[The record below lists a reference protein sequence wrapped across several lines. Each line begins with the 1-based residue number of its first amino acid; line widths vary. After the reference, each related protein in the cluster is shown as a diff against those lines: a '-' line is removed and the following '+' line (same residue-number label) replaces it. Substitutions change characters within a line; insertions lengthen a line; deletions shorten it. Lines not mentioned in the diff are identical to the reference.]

1 MTGRARRRG
10 GARWR
15 VGEGNRRGE
24 SGVVIGRRV
33 GEPPVRAHRR
43 RQSAPSIQVERV
55 EAIRSRGEREL
66 YTRIHTYIYIYTSLR
81 TGNSTQS
88 RERRSLTRCITGTMA
103 ARRVYRSEQK
113 QQQCRIS
120 CRRRDHCRRSVV
132 VRRVPLAESQPR
144 ALAETSRPSYL
155 ACGYAGTR
163 GSSSRCAH

>member
-55 EAIRSRGEREL
+55 EAFGVAVRERIL
-66 YTRIHTYIYIYTSLR
+66 YTHIYVYTYIYTHNIHIYTH
-81 TGNSTQS
+81 
-88 RERRSLTRCITGTMA
+88 I
-103 ARRVYRSEQK
+103 
-113 QQQCRIS
+113 
-120 CRRRDHCRRSVV
+120 
-132 VRRVPLAESQPR
+132 
-144 ALAETSRPSYL
+144 
-155 ACGYAGTR
+155 
-163 GSSSRCAH
+163 